1 MVILTDNLGTKQGF
15 VGLNSAIYNKKR
27 VIMARSRYMY
37 TTTTKIK
44 ASLKMLLYLM
54 VYYQTN
60 TKLLTFEMKKVKD
73 IKTYFLFHESRFDPC
88 IKSPT
93 SVSPIIRDG

>member
-54 VYYQTN
+54 VYDQTN
-60 TKLLTFEMKKVKD
+60 TKLSTSKKVKD

-88 IKSPT
+88 IKPPT
-93 SVSPIIRDG
+93 PVSPIIRDG